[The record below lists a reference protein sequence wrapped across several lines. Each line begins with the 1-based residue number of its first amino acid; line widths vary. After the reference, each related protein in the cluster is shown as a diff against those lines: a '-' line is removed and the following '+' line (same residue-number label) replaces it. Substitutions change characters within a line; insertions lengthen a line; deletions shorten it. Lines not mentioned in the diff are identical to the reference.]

1 MYSFKLFGNFEKKKV
16 VHFFLYHIID
26 NLKCS
31 KKYYFMLLG
40 VIILNSYEFSLY
52 HVTDN
57 FKCSRAI
64 TLCVSVMFG
73 TFNE

>member
-1 MYSFKLFGNFEKKKV
+1 
-16 VHFFLYHIID
+16 
-26 NLKCS
+26 
-31 KKYYFMLLG
+31 MLLG